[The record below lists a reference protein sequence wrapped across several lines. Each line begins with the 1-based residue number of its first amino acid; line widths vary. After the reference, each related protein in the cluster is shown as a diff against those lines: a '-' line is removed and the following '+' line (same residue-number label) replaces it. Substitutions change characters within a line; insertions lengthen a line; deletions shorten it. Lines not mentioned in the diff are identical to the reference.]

1 MAKSMTAAYV
11 DGRNFG
17 AKALKTFSALFVGL
31 CTHAIAG
38 PAWAAAGYADP
49 GQIGLQDPVTPIARE
64 IDGFYNNLLVPIIVG
79 VSLFVLALLI
89 YVIFRFN
96 EKANPV
102 PSQLTHHTGLELA
115 WTIIPV
121 LILVVIAIPS
131 FKLLNNQLTFPQAD
145 ITMKVTGHQWYWTYE
160 YPKDQ
165 GGGFNFD
172 SYLLQGSDLKP
183 GMLRQLAVDN
193 EAVVPIGKTIL
204 VQVTSTDVIHSFTVP
219 SFGVRIDA
227 VPGRLNQT
235 WFKAEREGVYYGQC
249 SKLCGQDHAYM
260 PIAFRVVSDADYAT
274 WLAGAKK
281 IFSSAAPADKV
292 HFADADAQASAQH

>member
-1 MAKSMTAAYV
+1 MAKSMTPAYV

-17 AKALKTFSALFVGL
+17 AKALTTFSALFVGL
-31 CTHAIAG
+31 CTLAIAG
-38 PAWAAAGYADP
+38 PAWAAAGHADP

-79 VSLFVLALLI
+79 VSLFVLVLLI

-131 FKLLNNQLTFPQAD
+131 FRLLNHQLTFPQAD

-172 SYLLQGSDLKP
+172 SYLLQG
-183 GMLRQLAVDN
+183 R
-193 EAVVPIGKTIL
+193 
-204 VQVTSTDVIHSFTVP
+204 
-219 SFGVRIDA
+219 
-227 VPGRLNQT
+227 
-235 WFKAEREGVYYGQC
+235 
-249 SKLCGQDHAYM
+249 
-260 PIAFRVVSDADYAT
+260 
-274 WLAGAKK
+274 
-281 IFSSAAPADKV
+281 
-292 HFADADAQASAQH
+292 